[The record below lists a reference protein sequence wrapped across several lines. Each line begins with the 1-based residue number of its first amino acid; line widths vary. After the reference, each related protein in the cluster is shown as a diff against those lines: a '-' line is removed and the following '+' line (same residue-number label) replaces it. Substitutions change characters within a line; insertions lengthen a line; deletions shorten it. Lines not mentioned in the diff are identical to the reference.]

1 MYRRLR
7 GRCGAQP
14 SIQHRCVLCLLRS
27 HLLCKPTPSPR
38 VQGGETYAE
47 CFGIS
52 ILIPKNFR
60 HESFEAEETA
70 KELTIKAAKA
80 KAAKAKGEAKDEANK
95 AETKAKKSAAVQQ
108 AGAKQKIKEQAATEK
123 AAAAPTK
130 EDAAVKRSCTVSF
143 PGARVVLV
151 IAALFFAAT
160 TVLWGANSSISA
172 VGAAEV
178 VTTKSIFS
186 WANDQQCGLYHN
198 DDSCAV
204 QEAFETT
211 CSVRLSRHLNPHPYT

>member
-1 MYRRLR
+1 LASFY
-7 GRCGAQP
+7 AFSVP
-14 SIQHRCVLCLLRS
+14 SEAISSVS
-27 HLLCKPTPSPR
+27 PSPPL
-38 VQGGETYAE
+38 VQGGDSYAE
-47 CFGIS
+47 GFGIS

-70 KELTIKAAKA
+70 RELTIKAAKELTIKAAKV
-80 KAAKAKGEAKDEANK
+80 AKAKAKDEAKGGGNE
-95 AETKAKKSAAVQQ
+95 AEPKAKKSVAVQQ

-123 AAAAPTK
+123 AAAAPSK

-151 IAALFFAAT
+151 IAALFFAAAMALP
-160 TVLWGANSSISA
+160 VANSSISA
-172 VGAAEV
+172 AGAAEV
-178 VTTKSIFS
+178 VNTKSIFS
-186 WANDQQCGLYHN
+186 WANDQQCGLYDN